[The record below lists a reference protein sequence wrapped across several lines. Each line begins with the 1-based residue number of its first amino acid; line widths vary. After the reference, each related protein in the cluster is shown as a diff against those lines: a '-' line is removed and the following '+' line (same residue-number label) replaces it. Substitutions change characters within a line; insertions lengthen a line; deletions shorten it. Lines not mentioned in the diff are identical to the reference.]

1 MDSRDHRELEGGG
14 LDVRVQGG
22 SGTER
27 GASRLNFIK
36 PSFIISM
43 GLDSEL

>member
-14 LDVRVQGG
+14 LDVRVQREW
-22 SGTER
+22 TER